1 MLWLNEHTYNMLTIY
16 AKNLAGDI
24 LPLSFPSCPLRPLR
38 PLREEDVCRAIS
50 PDDPS
55 SVRLVSRRH
64 RAEYTDEEKVGM
76 DEDALQD
83 FMEELHAMASE
94 EEEEEEEESEED
106 WFWENGDTVEYLM
119 EEQELTVHLTPP
131 MGGPYYA
138 VSDPEDRW
146 PLYPFTVWV
155 EREEETGLGKE
166 KRVVHSWSFL
176 FSLRNGLYRGPS
188 DYAMEVEGGGGD
200 VYLAL
205 RTDGTW
211 HTSMFD
217 AIRADEGIPTR
228 YKERMLRAVYRK
240 WVRILRQMARRTPEE
255 RDVHAM
261 YPTEWVQGE
270 KTLFQ
275 THYQALREQRRDI
288 RYDS

>member
-1 MLWLNEHTYNMLTIY
+1 MLTIY

-24 LPLSFPSCPLRPLR
+24 LSLSFPSSPSLC
-38 PLREEDVCRAIS
+38 PLREEDICRAIS

-64 RAEYTDEEKVGM
+64 PNEEEQEEQEGM
-76 DEDALQD
+76 NEDALQD

-94 EEEEEEEESEED
+94 EIVEEEEDEESEEA
-106 WFWENGDTVEYLM
+106 WFWQNGDTVEYLM
-119 EEQELTVHLTPP
+119 EEHELTVHLTPP

-155 EREEETGLGKE
+155 EREEDTGRGKE
-166 KRVVHSWSFL
+166 KRVIHSWSFL

-205 RTDGTW
+205 RAAGTW
-211 HTSMFD
+211 HNSIFD
-217 AIRADEGIPTR
+217 AIRADRDIPAR

-240 WVRILRQMARRTPEE
+240 WVRILRQMGRRTSEE
-255 RDVHAM
+255 RDVGAM

-270 KTLFQ
+270 KILFQ
-275 THYQALREQRRDI
+275 THYHALREQRRNM
-288 RYDS
+288 RYV

>member
-1 MLWLNEHTYNMLTIY
+1 MLTVY

-24 LPLSFPSCPLRPLR
+24 LPLSFPSFSSSSLRD
-38 PLREEDVCRAIS
+38 EDVCRAIS

-55 SVRLVSRRH
+55 SVRIVSRRH
-64 RAEYTDEEKVGM
+64 PVEEEQAVGM

-83 FMEELHAMASE
+83 MMEELHAMAT
-94 EEEEEEEESEED
+94 EED
-106 WFWENGDTVEYLM
+106 DGSEVGWFWENGDTVEYLI
-119 EEQELTVHLTPP
+119 EEQELTIHLTPP

-138 VSDPEDRW
+138 VSEPL
-146 PLYPFTVWV
+146 PLYPFTIWV
-155 EREEETGLGKE
+155 EREEETGRGKE

-176 FSLRNGLYRGPS
+176 FSLRNGLYRAPS

-205 RTDGTW
+205 RANGTW
-211 HTSMFD
+211 YTSLFD
-217 AIRADEGIPTR
+217 AIRADRDIPTR

-255 RDVHAM
+255 REVDAM

-275 THYQALREQRRDI
+275 THYHALREQRRDM